1 MRGELQ
7 GLGPFRLQRVLGEGE
22 RAVVYDA
29 DREGVG
35 LGGALKVLRPALCA
49 DAEERDAF
57 FARARAGQR
66 VATGGAVTVL
76 EVGELAEGLSGDR
89 VGSTAYALLEKV
101 DGVALSDLF
110 PKRGRPR
117 FSEAAAANVV
127 EEVLNALAAAS
138 RATPPV
144 VHGRLDAANVLVDLD
159 GEVRVTGFGTEG
171 DPRADFL
178 ALARL
183 AQNLTPDWSPEA
195 DSWLDGL
202 QDHDDRFGGPSD
214 ALAALPVR
222 ASLAGKAALSR
233 AAKRARKRQEQELA
247 AAEGGGPGDGQAEGA
262 RPRRGAAPAR
272 AAAAG
277 IAGQRPAPTP
287 GPLDDALRQARFVGL
302 LCAGVLAV
310 ALLIEVFGFAG

>member
-7 GLGPFRLQRVLGEGE
+7 GFGPFRLQRVLGEGE

-29 DREGVG
+29 DRDGVG

-49 DAEERDAF
+49 DPEEREAF
-57 FARARAGQR
+57 CARAHAGQR
-66 VATGGAVTVL
+66 VATGGAVAVL
-76 EVGELAEGLSGDR
+76 EVGELSEGLAGDR
-89 VGSTAYALLEKV
+89 AGSTPYALLERV
-101 DGVALSDLF
+101 DGVALADLF

-117 FSEAAAANVV
+117 FSEAAAANVI
-127 EEVLNALAAAS
+127 EEVLNALAAAA

-183 AQNLTPDWSPEA
+183 AQHLTPDWSPEA

-202 QDHDDRFGGPSD
+202 QDHDDRFGGPED

-233 AAKRARKRQEQELA
+233 AVKRARKRKEQELA
-247 AAEGGGPGDGQAEGA
+247 AADPDAAADARASDGRGAPRPPRPSPAKSA
-262 RPRRGAAPAR
+262 RPGRPPA
-272 AAAAG
+272 
-277 IAGQRPAPTP
+277 P

-302 LCAGVLAV
+302 LCAAVLVV